1 MATRGSPLA
10 RWQAAR
16 VAGLLANC
24 GIETEVVVITTTG
37 DTAGE
42 VPLHAVGGQGIF
54 VTEVQAAVVA
64 GEADLA
70 VHSAKDL
77 PASWA
82 AEGLVLA
89 SVPERADRRDVVV
102 GVTDGGIGGL
112 PRGALVATG
121 AVRRRVQLR
130 RLRPDLRF
138 TELRGNLGT
147 RLAVAGHD
155 GVDAVVAARA
165 AVDRLG
171 WRAPD
176 GLATVTLGADEMLSQ
191 VGQGALAVE
200 CRTEDADLRALL
212 SEIDDG
218 VARCEIEAERAFLGR
233 LGGGCT
239 LPVAASAT
247 VMPDGSL
254 QIEGMVAEER
264 AGGDDVVLRVTAAGD
279 PRGPGGPAALGSALA
294 ERLAA
299 DAAAAGIDWPA
310 GAHP

>member
-16 VAGLLANC
+16 VAGLLADA
-24 GIETEVVVITTTG
+24 GAGPEVVVVSTTG
-37 DTAGE
+37 DAE
-42 VPLHAVGGQGIF
+42 PDVPLHAVGGQGIF
-54 VTEVQAAVVA
+54 VTEVQAAVAA
-64 GEADLA
+64 GRADLA

-77 PASWA
+77 PASSP
-82 AEGLVLA
+82 AEGLVLV

-102 GVTDGGIGGL
+102 GAIEGGLDDL

-155 GVDAVVAARA
+155 GVDAVVVARA

-200 CRTEDADLRALL
+200 CRTADAELRTLL
-212 SEIDDG
+212 SEIDDP
-218 VARCEIEAERAFLGR
+218 VAHGELEAERAFLGR

-239 LPVAASAT
+239 LPVAASA
-247 VMPDGSL
+247 VMGPDGTL
-254 QIEGMVAEER
+254 RIEGMVAEER
-264 AGGDDVVLRVTAAGD
+264 PGGDDVVLPAAVTGD
-279 PRGPGGPAALGSALA
+279 PHGPGGPAALGRALA
-294 ERLAA
+294 EGLVA
-299 DAAAAGIDWPA
+299 DAAAAGVGWPEEA
-310 GAHP
+310 RP